1 MGLTSAFYSG
11 LSGLTTNGM
20 KFEVIGNNIANVNTT
35 GFKASRV
42 LFQTQ
47 FSRTMS
53 IGSLAADGRG
63 GTNPMQ
69 VGLGTKIAIVD
80 TDHTVGPVN
89 VTGINSDMAI
99 EGQGYFVQRDQ
110 NGQLSYTRN
119 GAFSVNNAGYLVSG
133 DGKFIQGFQVDEN
146 FEVVPGTTGNLRV
159 PLGFL
164 TIARAT
170 NFAEIQGNLNAD
182 TKSGDGVATQGTI
195 LNSPELCLV
204 GGGNI
209 TSDTLLTDI
218 ALASNPT
225 VALFAVGDE
234 ISLTGDRGGKQNPM
248 AIFTVDADSR
258 IGHSAL
264 TDEDNC
270 LARFFEAAL
279 GIDTNADAHS
289 GSVVVD
295 SNRLVITGN
304 PGLDNSISLSNTA
317 VRINTTQAPFT
328 WTQTQAANG
337 ESVYTSFTV
346 YDSLGNPMTMGITFT
361 LEEASSGGTVWRFIA
376 TSVDDTDID
385 QVLGNGTITFDNQG
399 QYVTSSGTQLTID
412 RDGVGAVTPQAVELD
427 FSSMTALS
435 SLMSEIALSN
445 QNGVPIGTLSG
456 FGVGNDGI
464 ITGTFTNGLMRNLGQ
479 VALATF
485 ANPKG
490 LLEQGNSTYIEGPN
504 SGVAIINAPLSMS
517 AGSIQA
523 GALELSNVDLSGE
536 FVGLITTSTGF
547 TAASRVISTADE
559 MMREIL
565 SIVR

>member
-11 LSGLTTNGM
+11 LSGLMTNGM

-69 VGLGTKIAIVD
+69 VGLGSKIAIVD
-80 TDHTVGPVN
+80 TDHTMGPVN

-99 EGQGYFVQRDQ
+99 EGEGYFVQRDQ

-119 GAFSVNNAGYLVSG
+119 GAFSVNNAGFLVSG
-133 DGKFIQGFQVDEN
+133 EGKFIQGFQVDEN
-146 FEVVPGTTGNLRV
+146 FNVVPGTTDSMRI

-170 NFAEIQGNLNAD
+170 DYAEIQGNLNAN
-182 TKSGDGVATQGTI
+182 TKSGGGVASQGSV
-195 LNSPELCLV
+195 LRSPQLCRV
-204 GGGNI
+204 GGGAVDD
-209 TSDTLLTDI
+209 DTLLTDV

-234 ISLTGDRGGKQNPM
+234 ITLTGDRGGKTNPT
-248 AIFTVDADSR
+248 ATFVVGANSR
-258 IGHSAL
+258 LGHSTL
-264 TDEDNC
+264 TTAGDR
-270 LARFFEAAL
+270 LARFFEAGM
-279 GIDTNADAHS
+279 GIDTNAGAHS
-289 GSVVVD
+289 GGVTIDGNQIV
-295 SNRLVITGN
+295 LTGN
-304 PGLDNSISLSNTA
+304 PGVDNALSLGNTA
-317 VRINTTQAPFT
+317 VRINTTQAPFSWDVT
-328 WTQTQAANG
+328 AQANG
-337 ESVYTSFTV
+337 ESVYTSYTV
-346 YDSLGNPMTMGITFT
+346 YDSLGNPMTMGVTFT
-361 LEEASSGGTVWRFIA
+361 LEEATSGGTKWRFIA
-376 TSVDDTDID
+376 TSGDDTDID
-385 QVLGNGTITFDNQG
+385 LVLGNGTISFDNEG
-399 QYVTSSGTQLTID
+399 QYITSTGTQLTID
-412 RDGVGAVTPQAVELD
+412 RDGVGAVTPQAVQLD
-427 FSSMTALS
+427 FTSMTALS
-435 SLMSEIALSN
+435 SLASQIALSN

-456 FGVGNDGI
+456 FGVGTDGI

-479 VALATF
+479 IALSTF

-490 LLEQGNSTYIEGPN
+490 LLEIGNSTYIEGPN
-504 SGVAIINAPLSMS
+504 SGVAIINSPMSMS
-517 AGSIQA
+517 AGSIQS

>member
-1 MGLTSAFYSG
+1 
-11 LSGLTTNGM
+11 
-20 KFEVIGNNIANVNTT
+20 
-35 GFKASRV
+35 
-42 LFQTQ
+42 
-47 FSRTMS
+47 MS

-69 VGLGTKIAIVD
+69 VGLGTKIAIID
-80 TDHTVGPVN
+80 TDHTMGPVN

-119 GAFSVNNAGYLVSG
+119 GSFSVNNAGFLVSG
-133 DGKFIQGFQVDEN
+133 DGKFVQGFQTDQN
-146 FEVVPGTTGNLRV
+146 FEIVPGTIGNLRV

-170 NFAEIQGNLNAD
+170 NYAEIQGNLNAN
-182 TKSGDGVATQGTI
+182 TKNGGGVATQGTI
-195 LNSPELCLV
+195 LNSLELETLAGAPV
-204 GGGNI
+204 TN
-209 TSDTLLTDI
+209 DTLLTDI
-218 ALASNPT
+218 ALASNPG

-234 ISLTGDRGGKQNPM
+234 ITLTSRLGGKTNPT
-248 AIFTVDADSR
+248 ATFTVDADSR
-258 IGHSAL
+258 LGHSAL
-264 TDEDNC
+264 TTEENR
-270 LARFFEAAL
+270 LARFFEAAM
-279 GIDTNADAHS
+279 GIETNAGPAS
-289 GSVVVD
+289 GGVTVAGSK
-295 SNRLVITGN
+295 LVITGN
-304 PGLDNSISLSNTA
+304 PGTDNALTLNNTA

-346 YDSLGNPMTMGITFT
+346 YDSLGNPMTMGVTFT
-361 LEEASSGGTVWRFIA
+361 MEQASSAGTVWRFIA
-376 TSVDDTDID
+376 TSGDDTDID
-385 QVLGNGTITFDNQG
+385 LVLGNGTITFDNEG
-399 QYVTSSGTQLTID
+399 QYVTSTGTQLTMD
-412 RDGVGAVTPQAVELD
+412 RQGVGAVTPQAIELD
-427 FSSMTALS
+427 FTSLTALS
-435 SLMSEIALSN
+435 SLMSQIALSN

-456 FGVGNDGI
+456 FGVGTDGI

-479 VALATF
+479 MSLATF

-490 LLEQGNSTYIEGPN
+490 LLEIGNSTYIEGPN
-504 SGVAIINAPLSMS
+504 SGVAIVNAPLSMS
-517 AGSIQA
+517 AGSIQS